1 VESFKRSKNT
11 DFTLNEFARK
21 DSGEA
26 IREEDEKSEL
36 EYTESIFSDT
46 GVSMS
51 SKSSIELNPI
61 RVSGIREITR
71 VFLSRED
78 FKSLCTTAISGIAAR
93 KIRPHIRSLL
103 KVYGQRLDH
112 EAHNPLQHRASKF
125 VQEVAG
131 RISDEIRW
139 SITGFEEV
147 RRPESTVQEK
157 PNLEKWLSAIRDGG
171 IEEAAPPATT
181 DNHDSDDDE
190 SEDDLNTDET
200 FPNIDAVREFLL
212 SSTAF
217 GSLLQGLEDWVD
229 VKKHTGPT
237 KGYTTNPAPLNIS
250 HEPVTQVDKPS
261 SEHLRSTPF
270 DKVETLMP
278 DGYVNETTSS
288 TQSRLDMFRSFIW
301 RLFDFR
307 GVPVSFYD
315 LVDLFISPPSLG
327 SKRIRWR
334 CVGWLITKS

>member
-1 VESFKRSKNT
+1 
-11 DFTLNEFARK
+11 
-21 DSGEA
+21 
-26 IREEDEKSEL
+26 
-36 EYTESIFSDT
+36 
-46 GVSMS
+46 MS

-78 FKSLCTTAISGIAAR
+78 FKSLCTTAISGITAR
-93 KIRPHIRSLL
+93 KIRAHIRSLL
-103 KVYGQRLDH
+103 KAYGQRLAH
-112 EAHNPLQHRASKF
+112 EAHNPLQHRASQF
-125 VQEVAG
+125 FQEVAG
-131 RISDEIRW
+131 RIADEIRW

-147 RRPESTVQEK
+147 RRPEITAQEK
-157 PNLEKWLSAIRDGG
+157 PNLEKWLSAIGEG
-171 IEEAAPPATT
+171 ETEEAAPPAPTN
-181 DNHDSDDDE
+181 DHDSDDDE

-217 GSLLQGLEDWVD
+217 GSLLQELEEWVH
-229 VKKHTGPT
+229 VKKHTGLTP
-237 KGYTTNPAPLNIS
+237 GYTTNPAPLNIS
-250 HEPVTQVDKPS
+250 HEPFKQVDKPP

-270 DKVETLMP
+270 DKVETSMP
-278 DGYVNETTSS
+278 DGYVNETTSG

-307 GVPVSFYD
+307 VVPVSFYD
-315 LVDLFISPPSLG
+315 LFGLFIAPPSLG

-334 CVGWLITKS
+334 CVGWPITKSRSPSLLC